1 MNSRL
6 IGGFLILSP
15 IIAFAMFAVVPDTGD
30 MTPAQSLEKL
40 LENKTVN
47 LIGVVI
53 GTLAFGSVMLSHS
66 LLARSMRGTGKPGAS
81 CAELAGIILLLMI
94 PVLLVGTGYFL
105 AALDKAGTDKV
116 LAEAILTNGEG
127 VGNILGIPWTIG
139 FALMGTAIILQKKF
153 HIAVGV
159 LAVALPAIGF
169 VIEIGEIVSDSNAI
183 EAIGFAAFMGMLLLT
198 VTMGILTL
206 IRKEG

>member
-40 LENKTVN
+40 LENKSVN

-81 CAELAGIILLLMI
+81 CAELAGIILLIIL
-94 PVLLVGTGYFL
+94 PVLVAGLGYFW
-105 AALDKAGTDKV
+105 AAMEKAETDKV

-127 VGNILGIPWTIG
+127 LGEIIGIPWTIG
-139 FALMGTAIILQKKF
+139 FLLMGVAIILQKKF

-169 VIEIGEIVSDSNAI
+169 SIEIGEIVSDSNAI
-183 EAIGFAAFMGMLLLT
+183 ESIGFAAFMGMLLLT
-198 VTMGILTL
+198 VAMGILTL

>member
-1 MNSRL
+1 MNSKV

-15 IIAFAMFAVVPDTGD
+15 IIAFVMFAVLPDTGD

-94 PVLLVGTGYFL
+94 PVLLVGTGHFV
-105 AALDKAGTDKV
+105 AALDRPETDKV

-127 VGNILGIPWTIG
+127 VGDIIGIPWTIG
-139 FALMGTAIILQKKF
+139 FFLMGIAIIRQKKF
-153 HIAVGV
+153 HIVVGII
-159 LAVALPAIGF
+159 AVALPVMGF
-169 VIEIGEIVSDSNAI
+169 VGEVGGDSDAI
-183 EAIGFAAFMGMLLLT
+183 ELLQFVGFIGMVLLT
-198 VTMGILTL
+198 VTMGVLTL